1 MTPGPNDFG
10 CVPNIGESGRRR
22 RRIGGAA
29 LLVVSVAAA
38 IALAVLRKPPSSAAV
53 LFIPFTLA
61 ALGYFQAR
69 ERT

>member
-1 MTPGPNDFG
+1 
-10 CVPNIGESGRRR
+10 
-22 RRIGGAA
+22 
-29 LLVVSVAAA
+29 VAAA
-38 IALAVLRKPPSSAAV
+38 IALAILRQPPSSAAV